1 MEKKEKKVGITIN
14 LNYFKMSEFDCPC
27 EEGSG
32 YKMDLNLLIILDKM
46 RHRAG
51 IPFKITSGY
60 RCQEYNDTL
69 KNSKKDSAH
78 TKGRAVDISAPDS
91 RSRYLIIEAATHF
104 GIQRIGIGK
113 SFIHIDVDDKE
124 KSSKVAWL
132 Y

>member
-1 MEKKEKKVGITIN
+1 MEQKEKKIGVTIN

-32 YKMDLNLLIILDKM
+32 SKMDLNLLIILDKM

-60 RCQEYNDTL
+60 RCQKYNDSL
-69 KNSKKDSAH
+69 KNSSKNSAH
-78 TKGRAVDISAPDS
+78 IKGRAVDISALDS
-91 RSRYLIIEAATHF
+91 RSRFLIIESAIHF

-113 SFIHIDVDDKE
+113 SFIHIDIDDHE
-124 KSSKVAWL
+124 KSAQVAWL